1 MQAEVDGDGDDDDDN
16 DNLYNNTFLPSRFKY
31 THSNT
36 PKVCGIKI
44 LIPDLS
50 LKKMKLRNLTCQS
63 HSASK

>member
-36 PKVCGIKI
+36 PKFVV
-44 LIPDLS
+44 
-50 LKKMKLRNLTCQS
+50 LKYSFPIC
-63 HSASK
+63 H